1 MKKPVPALLA
11 NWSNWEALPLKVTPS
26 VLSLILDD
34 GQAFRWHALEDAT
47 WLGFW
52 ADQAVR
58 LRQAPDDSLEWSGPR
73 GLENTS
79 RSALKDY
86 LSLDLPWA
94 AFEDSL
100 PWRSDAH
107 LAACQRAMP
116 GLRLLRQPLAETL
129 LCFLCSATKQIPQIC
144 EMAESMAR
152 EIGSAPAWLD
162 ARMTKQRGT
171 LSFHQLPTWEQLAA
185 SSEAAL
191 RRCALGF
198 RAANVHRTAQIL
210 AAKPSWLGE
219 VARLPYEEAH
229 GQLCELPG
237 VGPKIADCV
246 LLYSGTQLAAFPV
259 DTWILKVMERHY
271 ALEGWT
277 PQQIAHFGRRHFGP
291 HAGFAQQFLF
301 NYERK
306 QR

>member
-1 MKKPVPALLA
+1 MKKPVPGLLER
-11 NWSNWEALPLKVTPS
+11 WSDWEGLPLKVSPS

-34 GQAFRWHALEDAT
+34 GQAFRWHRLGDET

-58 LRQAPDDSLEWSGPR
+58 LLQTADTSLQFSAPPGHGKSARQALTGYLALETDWA
-73 GLENTS
+73 GLVD
-79 RSALKDY
+79 RM
-86 LSLDLPWA
+86 
-94 AFEDSL
+94 

-107 LAACQRAMP
+107 LQACLNAMP

-152 EIGSAPAWLD
+152 EIGSPPPWLERTPA
-162 ARMTKQRGT
+162 KHQGG
-171 LSFHQLPTWEQLAA
+171 LSFHQLPTWEQIA
-185 SSEAAL
+185 SSSEEAL
-191 RRCALGF
+191 RACALGF
-198 RAANVHRTAQIL
+198 RAANVHKTACFL
-210 AAKPSWLGE
+210 AAHPAWLAE
-219 VARLPYEEAH
+219 TATLPYAEAH
-229 GQLCELPG
+229 TRLCELPG

-246 LLYSGTQLAAFPV
+246 LLYSGTRLEAFPV

-271 ALEGWT
+271 ALQNWT

-301 NYERK
+301 NYERHH
-306 QR
+306 